1 MDWYPQNKYSLLLKT
16 GDAEI
21 RAAKHF
27 TTLSNLLPIIELTRG
42 RKSKNDKIKHRNTD
56 ENLYCKIEKSN
67 RLKEKF
73 YG

>member
-42 RKSKNDKIKHRNTD
+42 RKSKNDKEGN
-56 ENLYCKIEKSN
+56 IEK
-67 RLKEKF
+67 RLNQIVLFLTNKKSF
-73 YG
+73 LI